1 MPKMEFGKHAGEDI
15 STVPDSYL
23 LWLIKNSQEKIDM
36 CKVELDSRKEKVDN
50 SFMAKIVATGYT
62 TLCDRVTA
70 TDRPTLDKAQ
80 LLLMKAIHAAG
91 EK

>member
-23 LWLIKNSQEKIDM
+23 LWLVKNSQEKIDM
-36 CKVELDSRKEKVDN
+36 CKAELDSRKEKVDN
-50 SFMAKIVATGYT
+50 SYMAKIVATGYT
-62 TLCDRVTA
+62 ALCNTA
-70 TDRPTLDKAQ
+70 TVADRSMLDKAQ